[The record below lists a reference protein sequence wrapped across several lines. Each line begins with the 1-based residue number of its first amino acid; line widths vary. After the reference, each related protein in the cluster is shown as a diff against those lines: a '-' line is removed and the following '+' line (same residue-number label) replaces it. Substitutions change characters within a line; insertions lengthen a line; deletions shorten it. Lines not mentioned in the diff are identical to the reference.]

1 MMKKL
6 KAVRM
11 PNLPYN
17 PGEQSFRIGE
27 ARMPIA
33 AVIAGLPGPQG
44 PQGPT
49 GAIGQAGPQG
59 PQGIQGLTGATGP
72 QGEQGPAGPAGDTG
86 PQGPAGPQG
95 VQGPQGPQGPQGI
108 QGVQGPQGE
117 SADPTVLNNLQVAV
131 STEAAARASADAST
145 GARIDALMPTIQ
157 SASGGYRPF
166 ATLSALNSY
175 AGSDKAN
182 FVAYVLNDGAYTWTG
197 SAWSKS
203 QADHETRIQSNE
215 SKLSGAS
222 RKVTSVNL
230 LNPATCT
237 DGVRLNTTTGVTYA
251 SAGYST
257 SDFVAVTAGTA
268 YRKSDANKIWWYDSA
283 KTALSYVT
291 ANTATAP
298 ANAAYCRVE
307 LTTTAKGVS
316 YMLTESSKWPAAYT
330 AYSTGL
336 SIADLVVDSA
346 LASKIKAAVTISK
359 SGTDFVTRSSTN
371 LFNPA
376 TVTAGA
382 RVAYLSGLLVYDYPS
397 GITSDFI
404 PVSGNTTY
412 SQSEANYLAE
422 YDANKVYVTGYTTGA
437 SGTITTQA
445 NTAFIRVTVRNV
457 ILPTYMFVQSAT
469 VPTVYVPYDRWV
481 LDQAIVLPAG
491 DTTSTRW
498 QGKKWNAM
506 GDSITADAYSYWRKI
521 SQNLGFATARN
532 YGIGGTSLAYRT
544 GDGTPLY
551 VNNYMAKRY
560 TAMDNDADLV
570 TIAGGTNDFK
580 QVPLGTYGDTADS
593 TVYGALHVLLT
604 GLVDKYPTAT
614 IAFILPFSRYDSL
627 TAVSPLDGTRFMD
640 LHDAIIK
647 MCRKFSIPYFD
658 SNKLPL
664 RLYDLDQRNL
674 WTNNSIATG
683 LPDGLHPN
691 QLCHETIIAPII
703 QKWLLTL

>member
-1 MMKKL
+1 MTT
-6 KAVRM
+6 
-11 PNLPYN
+11 
-17 PGEQSFRIGE
+17 
-27 ARMPIA
+27 
-33 AVIAGLPGPQG
+33 IAGFAWVGETVRLDPADFPALTLPVIVAGLRGAEGPQG
-44 PQGPT
+44 PQGP
-49 GAIGQAGPQG
+49 
-59 PQGIQGLTGATGP
+59 
-72 QGEQGPAGPAGDTG
+72 QGPAGPAGDTG

-131 STEAAARASADAST
+131 STEAAARASADASIE
-145 GARIDALMPTIQ
+145 ARIDALMPTIQ

-166 ATLSALNSY
+166 ATLSALNAY

-182 FVAYVLNDGAYTWTG
+182 FVAYVLNDGAYTWNG

-203 QADHETRIQSNE
+203 QADHETRILSNE

-237 DGVRLNTTTGVTYA
+237 DGVRLNTTTGATYA
-251 SAGYST
+251 SSGYST
-257 SDFVAVTAGTA
+257 SDFVAVTAGTG

-291 ANTATAP
+291 AYTATAP

-307 LTTTAKGVS
+307 LATTAKGVS
-316 YMLTESSKWPAAYT
+316 YMLTENSKWPAAYT
-330 AYSTGL
+330 AYSTAL
-336 SIADLVVDSA
+336 SIADLLVDSA
-346 LASKIKAAVTISK
+346 LVAKVKALLTIGK
-359 SGTDFVTRSSTN
+359 TNTDFISRSSPN
-371 LFNPA
+371 LFNAA
-376 TVTAGA
+376 TAISGA
-382 RVAYLSGLLVYDYPS
+382 RVVPASGTLVYDYAS
-397 GITSDFI
+397 GVTSDYI
-404 PVSGNTTY
+404 PVSGSTTY

-445 NTAFIRVTVRNV
+445 NTAFVRVTVRNV

-469 VPTVYVPYDRWV
+469 PPTVYVPYDRWV
-481 LDQAIVLPAG
+481 FDPTIAITAG
-491 DTTSTRW
+491 DSSSTRW

-551 VNNYMAKRY
+551 VDNYMAKRY

-570 TIAGGTNDFK
+570 TVAGGTNDFK
-580 QVPLGTYGDTADS
+580 QVPLGTYGDTTDS

-647 MCRKFSIPYFD
+647 MCRKFSVPYFD

-674 WTNNSIATG
+674 WTNNSVATG